1 MIDLPDIARRADLK
15 PLHIKWGAALI
26 ALFVFIGLTLA
37 VNGRSARKLKSL
49 QNEATAFETVRAEY
63 MKERA
68 TLEPYEAKLI
78 APGSTASDAVQEAV
92 SEAGIKKNL
101 SAMKPFI
108 EPASKGFRK
117 SGVEVKIEGV
127 TLNEL
132 LNLIYRIENHS
143 NMLVVKDFVLR
154 SRFGSSDL
162 NDVTLQVVLVTK
174 ENG

>member
-1 MIDLPDIARRADLK
+1 MINLTDIASRADVK
-15 PLHIKWGAALI
+15 PLHVKWGAALI
-26 ALFVFIGLTLA
+26 ILLVFIGLTLA
-37 VNGRSARKLKSL
+37 VNGRSARKLKSI

-68 TLEPYEAKLI
+68 KIEPYEVKLLT
-78 APGSTASDAVQEAV
+78 PGSSASDAVQEAA
-92 SEAGIKKNL
+92 SQAGIRKNL

-117 SGVEVKIEGV
+117 NGVEVKIEGI

-132 LNLIYRIENHS
+132 LNLVYRIENHS

>member
-1 MIDLPDIARRADLK
+1 MIDFPDIARRALLK
-15 PLHIKWGAALI
+15 PLHVKWGAALI
-26 ALFVFIGLTLA
+26 ALLAFIGLTLA
-37 VNGRSARKLKSL
+37 VNGRSARKLKTL
-49 QNEATAFETVRAEY
+49 QNEAAAFEAVRAEY
-63 MKERA
+63 MLERA
-68 TLEPYEAKLI
+68 KIEPYEAKLL
-78 APGSTASDAVQEAV
+78 APASNASDAVQEAA

-101 SAMKPFI
+101 SAVKPFD

-132 LNLIYRIENHS
+132 LNLVYRIENHP

-162 NDVTLQVVLVTK
+162 NDVTLQVVLVAK
-174 ENG
+174 ENE

>member
-1 MIDLPDIARRADLK
+1 MIDLRDIARRALLK
-15 PLHIKWGAALI
+15 PLHVKWVAALI
-26 ALFVFIGLTLA
+26 ALLVFIGLTLA
-37 VNGRSARKLKSL
+37 VNGRSARKLKTL
-49 QNEATAFETVRAEY
+49 QNEAAAFEAVRAEY

-68 TLEPYEAKLI
+68 ALEPYEAKLL
-78 APGSTASDAVQEAV
+78 APASNASDAVQEAA
-92 SEAGIKKNL
+92 SEAGIRKNL
-101 SAMKPFI
+101 SAVKPFD

-117 SGVEVKIEGV
+117 SGVEVRIEGV

-132 LNLIYRIENHS
+132 LNLVYRIENHP

-162 NDVTLQVVLVTK
+162 NDVTLQVVLVAK